1 MNELYPIFIKADQV
15 NILLVGGGNVALEK
29 LHFLLKSSPDAK
41 VHIVSKIVSKSIT
54 QLVKEKK
61 NIFISIRAFKPDD
74 LINKHLVIAA
84 TNDPILNAEIKYL
97 SNEQGTLL
105 NVADKADLCDFYL
118 GGVVTKGDLKL
129 AISTN
134 GKSPIMARR
143 LREFF
148 EAELP
153 ENLDEVIKEL
163 KILRG
168 KLNGSF
174 ERKLHTL
181 NELTK
186 QLITD
191 GNY

>member
-41 VHIVSKIVSKSIT
+41 VHLVSKIVSEAIID
-54 QLVKEKK
+54 LVKEKR
-61 NIFISIRAFKPDD
+61 NINISIRAFKPDD

-84 TNDPILNAEIKYL
+84 TNDPILNAEIKSL

-105 NVADKADLCDFYL
+105 NVADKADLCDFFL

-168 KLNGSF
+168 KLIGSF